1 MLEVAMV
8 MVDVKF
14 GVPVVGLR
22 LAVTPEGKP
31 EINRD
36 VCWDIP

>member
-1 MLEVAMV
+1 MLEVARV

-14 GVPVVGLR
+14 GVPVVGLK
-22 LAVTPEGKP
+22 LVVTPEGKP
-31 EINRD
+31 ETERD